1 MNLLMAVVLI
11 LVFLQPLKLLL
22 KTYHIKTGKNEFVL
36 LLVLMFASVLVL
48 VPMSM
53 SVIVLV

>member
-1 MNLLMAVVLI
+1 MSSI
-11 LVFLQPLKLLL
+11 SI
-22 KTYHIKTGKNEFVL
+22 HISIGKNDFVL

>member
-1 MNLLMAVVLI
+1 MFSISL
-11 LVFLQPLKLLL
+11 
-22 KTYHIKTGKNEFVL
+22 HINIDKNEFVL
-36 LLVLMFASVLVL
+36 LLVVMFASVLVL

>member
-1 MNLLMAVVLI
+1 MFGI
-11 LVFLQPLKLLL
+11 SI
-22 KTYHIKTGKNEFVL
+22 HINIDKSEFVL
-36 LLVLMFASVLVL
+36 LLVVMFASVLVL